1 MSGREFVVGA
11 SAAEETLPPDQL
23 TRDEL
28 SELHRLTQAWE
39 QHSQLAQVLHDRI
52 NLLLLAA
59 KDRREIVGPVR
70 VDLES
75 GTIFK
80 ESRKSPAEE
89 MERA

>member
-1 MSGREFVVGA
+1 MSGREFVVG
-11 SAAEETLPPDQL
+11 SAAAEGSLPPDHL
-23 TRDEL
+23 TREEL

-59 KDRREIVGPVR
+59 KDRRGIVGPVR
-70 VDLES
+70 VDLAS

-80 ESRKSPAEE
+80 EPRKSPAEE
-89 MERA
+89 LERA